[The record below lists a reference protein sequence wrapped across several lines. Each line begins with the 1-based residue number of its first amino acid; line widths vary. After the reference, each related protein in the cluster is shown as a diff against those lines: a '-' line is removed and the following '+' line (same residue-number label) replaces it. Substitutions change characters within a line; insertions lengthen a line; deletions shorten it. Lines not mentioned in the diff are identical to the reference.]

1 MFMSEAIQEF
11 GFDCK
16 IRKLSPKT
24 ITNYQKQLK
33 YLQRYLDSEFGVKE
47 VEAIKSLHIKQFLS
61 MKDDQGCKARYING
75 LLKMFKTFFNCNCSV
90 DLESKEEGEPLC
102 PLRGHLP

>member
-24 ITNYQKQLK
+24 IANYQKQMK
-33 YLQRYLDSEFGVKE
+33 YLQRYLENEFGVKE
-47 VEAIKSLHIKQFLS
+47 VEAIKSVHIKQFLS
-61 MKDDQGCKARYING
+61 MKDDQGCKARYIND
-75 LLKMFKTFFNCNCSV
+75 LLKVFKTFSTASLSWIFVIVPCSHYSLI
-90 DLESKEEGEPLC
+90 LECG
-102 PLRGHLP
+102 